1 MTSLAGRLPA
11 LCLLSLFL
19 LAGCIPQD
27 SDDTLARLRDGGALR
42 VGYSVNPPWL
52 EKQEGAVSGIEP
64 VLLRRFAEGLET
76 HIAWVEGS
84 EAALVEKLRQGEI
97 DLIAA
102 GLDSKTPWASHGGLT
117 QPFAE
122 TEGKRHVMLVRG
134 GESATLYALD
144 RVLLAARRAGE
155 VRAGEA
161 GR

>member
-11 LCLLSLFL
+11 LCLISLFF

-27 SDDTLARLRDGGALR
+27 SDDTLTRLRDGGALR
-42 VGYSVNPPWL
+42 IGYSVHPPWV
-52 EKQEGAVSGIEP
+52 EKQGDTVSGIEP

-76 HIAWVEGS
+76 RIAWVEGS
-84 EAALVEKLRQGEI
+84 EATLVEKLRRGEI

-102 GLDSKTPWASHGGLT
+102 GLDSKTPWASQGGLT

-122 TEGKRHVMLVRG
+122 AGGKRHVMLVRG

-144 RVLLAARRAGE
+144 RMLLAARRAGE
-155 VRAGEA
+155 VRAGKV